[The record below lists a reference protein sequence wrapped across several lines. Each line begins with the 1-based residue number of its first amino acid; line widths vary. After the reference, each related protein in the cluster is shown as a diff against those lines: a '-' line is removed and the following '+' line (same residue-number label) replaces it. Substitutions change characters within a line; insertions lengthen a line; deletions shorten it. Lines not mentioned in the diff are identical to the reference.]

1 MSGCYDRLYRLNM
14 SRFRE
19 ELVINAR
26 SVFHPCFPNL
36 SDDDTESLSKL
47 VEDLI
52 ADGLYLLTYQPM
64 QDPIEIFNLIIK
76 LNENRETKIN
86 ILLKV
91 QLCVHSCFSPPIKLS
106 IRLSSIDDN
115 FISLET
121 HHIIIPII

>member
-36 SDDDTESLSKL
+36 SDDDDESLSKL

-52 ADGLYLLTYQPM
+52 ADGLYILTYLSTNARSHRNIQ
-64 QDPIEIFNLIIK
+64 FNYKIK
-76 LNENRETKIN
+76 RK
-86 ILLKV
+86 
-91 QLCVHSCFSPPIKLS
+91 
-106 IRLSSIDDN
+106 
-115 FISLET
+115 
-121 HHIIIPII
+121 